1 MKEIEVIDKVVE
13 KLKAVYAYS
22 AEDIVRD
29 SRNCRCDLIVNY
41 PGSDKPFIFVETKSS
56 IRDNYSI
63 EAAKEQ
69 MIKLLSST
77 DMAPIFVMLT
87 DSHSSF
93 YYLVDK
99 SSSALLRPVN
109 DIPFRYGTGLVLKQM
124 VKVDDVLSSLN
135 MAYES
140 LWTDGSMQQLK
151 AFDEINKLLLCV
163 LYSELVQFKGPK
175 VESLLNYLLAVD
187 GGIDELKT
195 IIRNDLNIVFDSA
208 KEYFARIFNDEISID
223 KNKLLYALAL
233 LQDIHISDECSREI
247 LCKGYEM
254 FVARV
259 LGEGKVNR
267 QVLSFVAKSVEVKD
281 KRTLLL
287 PYGRG
292 TLHSLLEEINKE
304 NKTEIYGVDIN
315 LRHVQTSKIKRIMKC
330 GTPAGV
336 EIGEGLSNRYSDMNS
351 EKIQSMLYDIIISIP
366 PTDKQIKAD
375 AVFTDEY
382 ELFQKGIG
390 FDVMDTTKPG
400 LRTKQN
406 IEVLF
411 LEKCYHNL
419 REGGITAIILPDAIL
434 ANKNM
439 QYVRD
444 WLVTHFKLMAIVSLP
459 KDSVKT
465 KQKTTKSSFLL
476 LKRFPNHIVE
486 KQRELLNE
494 LREQFSSSK
503 IRKDEYADRILRA
516 YTLRVTEI
524 VPEYPVMLFDVTEN
538 REKDF
543 DEVLERLKTIDS

>member
-22 AEDIVRD
+22 AEDIVCD
-29 SRNCRCDLIVNY
+29 SRNRRCDVVVNY
-41 PGSDKPFIFVETKSS
+41 PHSDKPFIFVETKSS
-56 IRDNYSI
+56 IRDNYSK
-63 EAAKEQ
+63 EATKEQ
-69 MIKLLSST
+69 MISLLSST
-77 DMAPIFVMLT
+77 DIAPIFVMLT
-87 DSHSSF
+87 DSHSSL
-93 YYLVDK
+93 YYLVDR

-109 DIPFRYGTGLVLKQM
+109 DIPFRYGTGLVLKQT
-124 VKVDDVLSSLN
+124 VKVDDVSSSLN

-151 AFDEINKLLLCV
+151 AFDEINKLLLCI
-163 LYSELVQFKGPK
+163 LYYELVQFKGLK
-175 VESLLNYLLAVD
+175 VEPLLDYLLAVD
-187 GGIDELKT
+187 GGIDELKN
-195 IIRNDLNIVFDSA
+195 IIRNDLHIVFDSA
-208 KEYFARIFNDEISID
+208 KEFYPRIFNDEISID

-247 LCKGYEM
+247 LCKAYEM

-330 GTPAGV
+330 DTPAGV
-336 EIGEGLSNRYSDMNS
+336 EVGEGLSNKYSDISS
-351 EKIQSMLYDIIISIP
+351 EKIQSMLYDTIISIP
-366 PTDKQIKAD
+366 PADKQIKAD

-390 FDVMDTTKPG
+390 FDVMDTTKSG
-400 LRTKQN
+400 LRAKQN

-411 LEKCYHNL
+411 LERCYHNL
-419 REGGITAIILPDAIL
+419 REDGIAAIVLPDAIL
-434 ANKNM
+434 ANKNT

-444 WLVTHFKLMAIVSLP
+444 WLVTHFKVMAIVSLP
-459 KDSVKT
+459 KDAVKT
-465 KQKTTKSSFLL
+465 KQKMTKSSFLL
-476 LKRFPNHIVE
+476 LKKFPNYIVE
-486 KQRELLNE
+486 KQRELLGE
-494 LREQFSSSK
+494 LREQLSSSK
-503 IRKDEYADRILRA
+503 IRKDEYADRILDA
-516 YTLRVTEI
+516 YSQRVTEI
-524 VPEYPVMLFDVTEN
+524 VPEYPIMLFDVTEN
-538 REKDF
+538 KEKDF
-543 DEVLERLKTIDS
+543 DEVLGKLKTMEC

>member
-87 DSHSSF
+87 DSHSSL

-124 VKVDDVLSSLN
+124 VEVDDVLSSLN

-351 EKIQSMLYDIIISIP
+351 EKIQSMLYDIIISTP

-503 IRKDEYADRILRA
+503 IRKDEYADRILKA